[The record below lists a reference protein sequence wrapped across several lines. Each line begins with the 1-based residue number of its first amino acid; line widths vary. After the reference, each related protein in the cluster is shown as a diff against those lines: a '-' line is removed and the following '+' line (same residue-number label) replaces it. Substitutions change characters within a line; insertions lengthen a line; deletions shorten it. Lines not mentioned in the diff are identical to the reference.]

1 MAAKEQHASAKFA
14 TPNINPAQFAEMG
27 QKQVD
32 AMVDMQKELIGVFEE
47 VNREW
52 TVRAQAEAELATEF
66 AGKLSAARSG
76 PDMATI
82 YQEWLTRRMEMF
94 SEDSRRAMADSQKFM
109 AAATRLLSNGWTA
122 GRSGS

>member
-52 TVRAQAEAELATEF
+52 TARAQTEAEFATEF
-66 AGKLSAARSG
+66 AGKLSAARSI
-76 PDMATI
+76 PDTATI
-82 YQEWLTRRMEMF
+82 YQEWLTRRMELF
-94 SEDSRRAMADSQKFM
+94 AEDSRRVVADSQKLM
-109 AAATRLLSNGWTA
+109 AAAARLLSQGGMA
-122 GRSGS
+122 GGSSS